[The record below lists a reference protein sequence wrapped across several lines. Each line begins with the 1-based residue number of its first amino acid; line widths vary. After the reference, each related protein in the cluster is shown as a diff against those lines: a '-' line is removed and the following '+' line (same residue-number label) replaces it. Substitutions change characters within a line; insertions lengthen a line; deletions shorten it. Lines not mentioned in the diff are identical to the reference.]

1 VNAQETIVVAI
12 DGPSGVGKSTIASEV
27 ARRLR
32 LPYLETGA
40 MYRALGWKILQTG
53 TDPRDRQQ
61 VETVAEGLDL
71 RLSSR
76 PDGSVVVLLDGEPLN
91 SRVRRPEVS
100 AITSLTS
107 SYPGV
112 RRRMVALQRILAFE
126 RGAVM
131 EGRDIGTQVFPDT
144 PYKFF
149 LIAPHE
155 VRVERRLR
163 QLETSGSAEV
173 SREEI
178 EAEILER
185 DQRDTQRRNSPLT
198 MNDSYTILDTDELS
212 VRQAVDVIVDQ
223 VRSSTA

>member
-1 VNAQETIVVAI
+1 VNDGTPVVAI

-27 ARRLR
+27 ARRLS

-40 MYRALGWKILQTG
+40 MYRAIGWKILQSG
-53 TDPRDRQQ
+53 TDPRDRQE
-61 VETVAEGLDL
+61 VEKVAEGLDL

-76 PDGSVVVLLDGEPLN
+76 ADGSVVVLLDGEPLN

-100 AITSLTS
+100 EITSLTS

-112 RRRMVALQRILAFE
+112 RRRMVALQRSLALE
-126 RGAVM
+126 KGAVM

-149 LIAPHE
+149 LTAPHE

-163 QLETSGSAEV
+163 QLEAQGSARLN
-173 SREEI
+173 REQI

-185 DQRDTQRRNSPLT
+185 DRRDTQRQDSPLT
-198 MNDSYTILDTDELS
+198 MNDSYTILNTANLS
-212 VRQAVDVIVDQ
+212 VGQAVDLIVSQ
-223 VRSSTA
+223 VSSSRT